1 MAKPIRVDVKNVAN
15 GPRMFNSIPP
25 VAIPAGQSFQD
36 LEINADELASM
47 QRFGEFEIS
56 GDDVKEPEPGPL
68 DGSVED
74 LTNHISKIDDA
85 DEVQKL
91 IDAETAGKSRKG
103 ALAALEARRDAILAA

>member
-1 MAKPIRVDVKNVAN
+1 MAGTLRVDVKNIAN

-36 LEINADELASM
+36 LEISKDEMESM
-47 QRFGEFEIS
+47 KRFGEFEIEDGS
-56 GDDVKEPEPGPL
+56 APDEPGPL

-74 LTNHISKIDDA
+74 LTAHLEKMTDA

-103 ALAALEARRDAILAA
+103 ALTALKARQDAILGA